1 MRRKHRTLEQ
11 LRMAST
17 GRRLGLLLL
26 VAAAFLAAC
35 AGNARSTASA
45 PTRSALVISH
55 GSANRKVVALTFD
68 NSNDPGGTSQILDT
82 LQASGI
88 KATFGVTGRWA
99 ELNPDLMRRVV
110 QEGHSLINH
119 TYHHWSFTGKSGH
132 NPALSQAERWNE
144 LDATEAMIQRLTGA
158 TTKPYFRP
166 PYGDDDASVN
176 ADVYARGY
184 RYNIRWN
191 VDSLGWRGLDPQA
204 IVERC
209 VLLAKPGAIYLFHVS
224 GSRDYAALP
233 AIIDGLRKRGY
244 GFVTVPEMIAAGGV
258 GE

>member
-1 MRRKHRTLEQ
+1 
-11 LRMAST
+11 MANRSH
-17 GRRLGLLLL
+17 RLGLELF
-26 VAAAFLAAC
+26 VAAAFLVAC
-35 AGNARSTASA
+35 SGSASSTSSA
-45 PTRSALVISH
+45 PTHSALVISH

-82 LQASGI
+82 LKANGI

-132 NPALSQAERWNE
+132 NEALTQAVRWNE

-166 PYGDDDASVN
+166 PFGDDGGTVN

-184 RYNIRWN
+184 TYNIRWS
-191 VDSLGWRGLDPQA
+191 VDSLGWQGLDPQA
-204 IVERC
+204 IIQRC
-209 VLLAKPGAIYLFHVS
+209 LSQAKPGAIYLFHVS
-224 GSRDYAALP
+224 QSRDYAALP
-233 AIIDGLRKRGY
+233 AIIIGLRNMGY
-244 GFVTVPEMIAAGGV
+244 GFATVPQMISDGGV
-258 GE
+258 G